1 MYTVRLP
8 RIGTDTAWRDAAR
21 RCLLQGLR
29 PEDVL
34 WSMGRVEGDLFAEA
48 PPSTGPAPDLTSANK
63 PSVPRSFVAIAETVV
78 WHSAPDR
85 FARLYALLWR
95 LQSQPGLLADRADRD
110 VTRLR
115 AMEKS
120 VRRCQHKMKAFVRF
134 REIGDPAL
142 PRRQFAAWF
151 EPEHHTVEP
160 TAAFFL
166 RRFSDMDWRIVTP
179 DITAICE
186 DGALRFETDLPRPDL
201 PEDANE
207 ALWTTYFRNIFNPAR
222 LKVGAMCSEMPKK
235 YWRNLPEAAAIPDL
249 IATAPVRARAMA
261 EAAPTL
267 PPARAAKV
275 KMPER
280 PTRKDSML
288 ADLQSCTRCPL
299 FEHATQAVLGEGPA
313 PADLMIVGEQ
323 PGDQEDLQGRPFVGP
338 AGQLFDR
345 IAVEAGLDR
354 SAAYVTN
361 AVKHFKF
368 TTHGKRRIHQR
379 PDRGEV
385 EHCRWWLDL
394 EIDRVKPKLL
404 VGMGATAALS
414 LTGRG
419 EGILQRRGTVE
430 IGRHGLPVLLTVHP
444 SYILRVPDAG
454 AQARVTADFR
464 DDLRQ
469 AVALGNGDA
478 MLPPFAPRLPFC

>member
-1 MYTVRLP
+1 MHTVCLP
-8 RIGTDTAWRDAAR
+8 RIDTNIAWRDAAR
-21 RCLLQGLR
+21 RCLSQGLR
-29 PEDVL
+29 PEAVL
-34 WSMGRVEGDLFAEA
+34 WSTGRVGSDLFADA
-48 PPSTGPAPDLTSANK
+48 SPPTGPAPNRTAACTLT
-63 PSVPRSFVAIAETVV
+63 VPRSFLAMAETVV

-85 FARLYALLWR
+85 FARLYGLLWR
-95 LQSQPGLLADRADRD
+95 LQSQPGLLADRADLD

-160 TAAFFL
+160 TAQFFR

-179 DITAICE
+179 DVTVICE
-186 DGALRFETDLPRPDL
+186 DGALRFDLDLPRPDL

-222 LKVGAMCSEMPKK
+222 LKVGAMCAEMPKK

-249 IATAPVRARAMA
+249 IATAPARARAMA

-275 KMPER
+275 RPPER
-280 PTRKDSML
+280 PMREGNML

-299 FEHATQAVLGEGPA
+299 YEHATQAVPGEGPA

-345 IAVEAGLDR
+345 IAGEAGLDR
-354 SAAYVTN
+354 TAAYVTN

-368 TTHGKRRIHQR
+368 TTRGKRRIHQR

-404 VGMGATAALS
+404 LGMGATAALS
-414 LTGRG
+414 LTGKG
-419 EGILQRRGTVE
+419 EGILKRRGTVE
-430 IGRHGLPVLLTVHP
+430 VGRHGLPVLLTVHP
-444 SYILRVPDAG
+444 SYILRVPDKG
-454 AQARVTADFR
+454 AQTQATAHLR
-464 DDLRQ
+464 DDLRE
-469 AVALGNGDA
+469 AVALINGDA
-478 MLPPFAPRLPFC
+478 TLPPLEPQLPFG